1 MAASRRKKRT
11 RSAPR
16 KPRGFAQAQKDLA
29 SRVRSL
35 RKERKLTQQAAA
47 ESASIEVK
55 HWQLIEVGG
64 TNPTLATLL
73 AIAAALNVEA
83 FELLK

>member
-1 MAASRRKKRT
+1 MAQARRKKRT
-11 RSAPR
+11 RSAPH
-16 KPRGFAQAQKDLA
+16 KPRGFAQAQARLA
-29 SRVRSL
+29 IRVRSL

-55 HWQLIEVGG
+55 HWQLIEAGG

-73 AIAAALNVEA
+73 SIAKALDVEA
-83 FELLK
+83 FELLQ